1 MIIDLISLKNLI
13 IGNWPY
19 ITLND
24 EITSELD
31 SSFISLKFVDTKR
44 WVIFQISNE
53 NIYIYFGNKNISGT
67 ILELLLSL
75 VTSLIFSTPYVW
87 KTKFSKN
94 VISTYFLP

>member
-31 SSFISLKFVDTKR
+31 GSFISLKFVDTKR
-44 WVIFQISNE
+44 
-53 NIYIYFGNKNISGT
+53 
-67 ILELLLSL
+67 
-75 VTSLIFSTPYVW
+75 
-87 KTKFSKN
+87 
-94 VISTYFLP
+94 